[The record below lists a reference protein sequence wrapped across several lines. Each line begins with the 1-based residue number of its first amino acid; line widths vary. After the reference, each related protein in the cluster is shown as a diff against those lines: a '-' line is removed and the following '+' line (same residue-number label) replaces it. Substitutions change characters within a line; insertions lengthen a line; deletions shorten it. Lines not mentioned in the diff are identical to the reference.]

1 MKKTF
6 LIVAGDRSGDMHA
19 ANLASAIKE
28 SSPGSEI
35 LALGGDKLKTV
46 ATKFLYNLVSI
57 EGFGFS
63 GALFKYFQLKK
74 IFLENIVANLDSG
87 KVDAVIL
94 VDYYGFNIF
103 VARAAKKRKIPV
115 YYYICPQVWASRKGR
130 ISHLKKNVTKML
142 LTLPFE
148 SELYAKAGLNYSFV
162 GHPLLDILPNENYA
176 ALPESGQV
184 VIGVFPGSRK
194 STLIKHIELLE
205 NTAREISTHI
215 NAKFKLFLPDNSC
228 LHLLSKNSIFEPI
241 IGADYSA
248 RKGLS
253 VLLSVSGTVCLENSL
268 LGIPSVIFYKLS
280 RFNYFIAK
288 MLVKTRFIAMP
299 NILLGK
305 ELLPELIQENATV
318 SKLSKAALDI
328 LSNKN
333 SWLNINKTLLGLRGI
348 LGRGNVAKTAANE
361 ILNDLQ
367 KVNK

>member
-6 LIVAGDRSGDMHA
+6 LIVAGDRSGDMYA

-28 SSPGSEI
+28 SSPESEI
-35 LALGGDKLKTV
+35 LALGGNKLKQV
-46 ATKFLYNLVSI
+46 VNKFLYNLVSI

-63 GALFKYFQLKK
+63 GAIFKYFQLKK
-74 IFLENIVANLDSG
+74 IFLKNVVANLDGG

-103 VARAAKKRKIPV
+103 VARAAKKRNIPV

-130 ISHLKKNVTKML
+130 IKQLKINVTKML

-148 SELYAKAGLNYSFV
+148 KELYTKAALNYSFV

-176 ALPESGQV
+176 KLPEGEV

-194 STLIKHIELLE
+194 STIIKHIELVE
-205 NTAREISTHI
+205 NTAKEISKHI

-228 LHLLSKNSIFEPI
+228 LSLLSKNSILEPI

-248 RKGLS
+248 RKGLT

-280 RFNYFIAK
+280 KFNYFIAK

-318 SKLSKAALDI
+318 FKLSKAILDI
-328 LSNKN
+328 ISNKN
-333 SWLNINKTLLGLRGI
+333 TWQNINKTLLGLRDI
-348 LGRGNVAKTAANE
+348 LGKGNTAKTAANE
-361 ILNDLQ
+361 ILNDIQ